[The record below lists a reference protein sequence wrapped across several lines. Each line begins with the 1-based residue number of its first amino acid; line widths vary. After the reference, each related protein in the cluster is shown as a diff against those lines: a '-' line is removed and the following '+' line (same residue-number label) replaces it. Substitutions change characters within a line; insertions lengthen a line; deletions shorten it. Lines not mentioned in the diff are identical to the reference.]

1 MLELKVFILGKGVAD
16 AIKRAEIYSKSGAD
30 AILIHSK
37 KKNAKEIFSFAR
49 KFKKNKYFIPMVSVP
64 STYSKVFE
72 KDLIN
77 NGFKIVIYANHLLRA
92 AYPAME
98 EVAKSILKNKRS
110 YEIEKNIISIN
121 KIINLIKN
129 DYS

>member
-1 MLELKVFILGKGVAD
+1 
-16 AIKRAEIYSKSGAD
+16 
-30 AILIHSK
+30 
-37 KKNAKEIFSFAR
+37 
-49 KFKKNKYFIPMVSVP
+49 
-64 STYSKVFE
+64 
-72 KDLIN
+72 
-77 NGFKIVIYANHLLRA
+77 
-92 AYPAME
+92 ME

>member
-1 MLELKVFILGKGVAD
+1 MN
-16 AIKRAEIYSKSGAD
+16 Y
-30 AILIHSK
+30 K
-37 KKNAKEIFSFAR
+37 KTLTFKA
-49 KFKKNKYFIPMVSVP
+49 FKKSKYFIPMVSVP

-72 KDLIN
+72 KDLIK

-98 EVAKSILKNKRS
+98 GVAKSILKNKRS
-110 YEIEKNIISIN
+110 YEIERNIISIN

>member
-1 MLELKVFILGKGVAD
+1 
-16 AIKRAEIYSKSGAD
+16 
-30 AILIHSK
+30 
-37 KKNAKEIFSFAR
+37 
-49 KFKKNKYFIPMVSVP
+49 MVSVP

-77 NGFKIVIYANHLLRA
+77 NGFKIVIYANHLLR

>member
-1 MLELKVFILGKGVAD
+1 
-16 AIKRAEIYSKSGAD
+16 
-30 AILIHSK
+30 
-37 KKNAKEIFSFAR
+37 
-49 KFKKNKYFIPMVSVP
+49 MVSVP